1 MCTWHGR
8 SATAWRWLSVC
19 FWQSI
24 YAWGTILSIRIF
36 SHYMHLPIF
45 LLALADWV
53 VLIFAV
59 YVANA
64 LLPDFDPAAT
74 FWRPALVFS
83 TLSFISLLSLGLYR
97 SNQRF
102 LFVGSLLRAF
112 SGILIGGAASTF
124 IFYLAP
130 GWAIERIHLLAA
142 GMLAFAGA
150 TLLRAVFYRVI
161 DENLFKR
168 KVLVYG
174 SGVRAASIAR
184 LRRRSDQRGFCLH
197 GYVKAEGDHGGGNGE
212 QTLVVNGSL
221 VDYAMAH
228 DIDEIIIAVDDRR
241 QDFPLK
247 DLLDC
252 RLQGIEVI
260 ELVSF
265 LERESGRVALEVLN
279 PSWLILSGGF
289 RKSLWGKFSGRTL
302 DLLASTLIVLLTWP
316 LMLMIALAILIEDG
330 PRSKII
336 YRQRRVGLD
345 GKVFHLFKFRSMRED
360 AETDGGARWA
370 TANDSRVTWVGRG
383 IRRLRLDELAQVFNV
398 LKGDMS
404 FVGPRPERPEFVAG
418 LNETIPYYRERH
430 CVKPG
435 ITGWA
440 QLCYPYGSSKKDALE
455 KLQFDLYY
463 VKNHN
468 LLFDLM
474 ILLQTAEVVFL
485 GKGAR

>member
-1 MCTWHGR
+1 MCTKHGR

-24 YAWGTILSIRIF
+24 DVWGPILSIRIF
-36 SHYMHLPIF
+36 SNYLHLPIF

-53 VLIFAV
+53 VLILAV
-59 YVANA
+59 YAANA
-64 LLPDFDPAAT
+64 LLPHFDPAAT
-74 FWRPALVFS
+74 FWRPALIFS
-83 TLSFISLLSLGLYR
+83 TLSFIALLSLGLYR

-102 LFVGSLLRAF
+102 LYVGSLMRAF
-112 SGILIGGAASTF
+112 SGILIGGAAAAF

-130 GWAIERIHLLAA
+130 GWSIERIHLLAS
-142 GMLAFAGA
+142 GMFAFAGTA
-150 TLLRAVFYRVI
+150 LLRAVFYRVI

-168 KVLVYG
+168 NVLVYG
-174 SGVRAASIAR
+174 SGIRAASIAR
-184 LRRRSDQRGFCLH
+184 LRRRSDQRGFRLH
-197 GYVKAEGDHGGGNGE
+197 GYVQADGDRSGGNGE
-212 QTLVVNGSL
+212 RILSVNGSL
-221 VDYAMAH
+221 ADYAMGN

-241 QDFPLK
+241 RDFPLK

-252 RLQGIEVI
+252 RLRGIDVI

-265 LERESGRVALEVLN
+265 LERESGKVALEVLN

-289 RKSLWGKFSGRTL
+289 RKSLWGKLSGRAL
-302 DLLASTLIVLLTWP
+302 DLIASTVIVLLTWP
-316 LMLMIALAILIEDG
+316 LMLLVVLAILIEDG
-330 PRSKII
+330 PRSKVV

-345 GKVFHLFKFRSMRED
+345 GRVLHLLKFRSMHED

-370 TANDSRVTWVGRG
+370 SANDSRVTRVGAV
-383 IRRLRLDELAQVFNV
+383 IRRLRLDELPQLFNV
-398 LKGDMS
+398 LRGDMS

-440 QLCYPYGSSKKDALE
+440 QLCYPYGSSQKDALE

-468 LLFDLM
+468 LMFDLM